1 MRRSNF
7 TLRLQSSLLEE
18 ARKVAELEGVAH
30 TSLRKSGKCFG
41 VTTAHTASRRNRRA
55 QQGAAVNERRS
66 VRHHVS
72 HFA

>member
-41 VTTAHTASRRNRRA
+41 VTTAHTSRRNRRA